1 MGEVVPVERLSATD
15 ADERRQRLA
24 RQLAELLDRV
34 DAKEGYAH
42 RHASRV
48 AALAEAVA
56 ERLGVARTERAALQL
71 GAFLHDIGKLA
82 VPGGILRKA
91 GPLTPAEWVV
101 MRRHAEHGV
110 RVLGPLVRGAA
121 RLVPEPR
128 SRALLTIV
136 RSHHERWDGHGYPDG
151 ALGADIALGAR
162 IVAVCDA
169 FEAMTEPR
177 SYRPALSRE
186 AALEELLRN
195 SGTQFDPRCADAL
208 VAVAT
213 AADGAVAQP
222 AGLAA

>member
-1 MGEVVPVERLSATD
+1 VPAEDFTATD
-15 ADERRQRLA
+15 AAERRERLA

-42 RHASRV
+42 RHAGRV
-48 AALAEAVA
+48 AALADAVA
-56 ERLGVARTERAALQL
+56 DRLGVARPERAALQL
-71 GAFLHDIGKLA
+71 GALLHDIGKLA

-101 MRRHAEHGV
+101 MRRHAEDGV
-110 RVLGPLVRGAA
+110 RVLGPLVQGAG
-121 RLVPEPR
+121 RLLPEPR
-128 SRALLTIV
+128 SRALLRIV

-151 ALGADIALGAR
+151 VPGAGIALGAR

-169 FEAMTEPR
+169 FEAMTER
-177 SYRPALSRE
+177 RAYRPALSRE
-186 AALEELLRN
+186 AALEELLRH

-213 AADGAVAQP
+213 VADGAVLHRP
-222 AGLAA
+222 GLAA